1 LGGKATNPNPAQVIL
16 SEAGRAA
23 NGTVEGSAVAF
34 RDLRLLDDACFADEV
49 AFPKVERSDFAKSLG
64 SFITGKGEDKAQSP
78 LAPGARG
85 SFNWG
90 QPS

>member
-1 LGGKATNPNPAQVIL
+1 
-16 SEAGRAA
+16 
-23 NGTVEGSAVAF
+23 
-34 RDLRLLDDACFADEV
+34 V